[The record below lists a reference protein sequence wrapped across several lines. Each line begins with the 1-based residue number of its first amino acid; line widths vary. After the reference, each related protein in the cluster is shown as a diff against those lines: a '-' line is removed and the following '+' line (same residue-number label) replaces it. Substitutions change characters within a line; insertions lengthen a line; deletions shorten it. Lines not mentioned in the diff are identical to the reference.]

1 MYKRFV
7 EMVREFMEKI
17 GRKDEILIVAVSK
30 GVEIE
35 RILRVYEEGCRDFGE
50 NRVQEAEGK
59 IPKINLPDITWHMV
73 GHLQRNKVNKF
84 LRLFKVLHSLDSIDL
99 AWDIS
104 KRTKEK
110 VKVFVEVNTSGEP
123 QKYGIKPEMADEFI
137 SQIREIPN
145 LELIGVMTV
154 GPYPSEE
161 YRSRK
166 AFALL
171 REIAERNNLKYIS
184 AGMSEDWQYALM
196 EGANI
201 LRIGRA
207 IFQL

>member
-17 GRKDEILIVAVSK
+17 GRKDDILIVAVSK

-35 RILRVYEEGCRDFGE
+35 RILKVYEEGCKDFGE

-59 IPKINLPDITWHMV
+59 IPKINLPNITWHMV

-104 KRTKEK
+104 KRAKERI
-110 VKVFVEVNTSGEP
+110 KVFVEVNTSGEHT
-123 QKYGIKPEMADEFI
+123 KARDKPEM
-137 SQIREIPN
+137 R
-145 LELIGVMTV
+145 TV
-154 GPYPSEE
+154 TKS
-161 YRSRK
+161 
-166 AFALL
+166 
-171 REIAERNNLKYIS
+171 
-184 AGMSEDWQYALM
+184 D
-196 EGANI
+196 
-201 LRIGRA
+201 
-207 IFQL
+207 

>member
-7 EMVREFMEKI
+7 ERVREFMEKI

-35 RILRVYEEGCRDFGE
+35 RILKVYEEGCRDFGE

-104 KRTKEK
+104 KRAKERI
-110 VKVFVEVNTSGEP
+110 KVFVEVNTSGEP
-123 QKYGIKPEMADEFI
+123 QKHGIKPDIADEFI

-154 GPYPSEE
+154 GPYPTEE

-207 IFQL
+207 IFQP

>member
-1 MYKRFV
+1 
-7 EMVREFMEKI
+7 MEKI

-104 KRTKEK
+104 KRAKERLK
-110 VKVFVEVNTSGEP
+110 FS
-123 QKYGIKPEMADEFI
+123 
-137 SQIREIPN
+137 
-145 LELIGVMTV
+145 
-154 GPYPSEE
+154 
-161 YRSRK
+161 
-166 AFALL
+166 L
-171 REIAERNNLKYIS
+171 R
-184 AGMSEDWQYALM
+184 
-196 EGANI
+196 
-201 LRIGRA
+201 
-207 IFQL
+207 

>member
-207 IFQL
+207 IFQP